1 MATVDQEFTLLPLQM
16 DPSSKAISCPS
27 LPNDDALTTA
37 LTGLNNLHRTLL
49 TLPNT
54 TPPPPVPANPKRSA
68 QINKMREQ
76 ANTTMKKAANNPS
89 QAQGMLCAWFDFFLS
104 FWIWRNRLID
114 SRIEAIKLYTFAL
127 QIALTR
133 PPVEASGLLREEA
146 ALLYSNRA
154 QAYMAASQWPE
165 GAADAQCS
173 VELKRLAN
181 GKAWWRRG
189 RCLVEM
195 GRWAEARNWVEEGKK
210 EVEENGEGYRELLDL
225 GKEIQ
230 RHLDGRA

>member
-89 QAQGMLCAWFDFFLS
+89 QAQGMLCAWFDFFFFLDS
-104 FWIWRNRLID
+104 EEPADRLPYRSNKTLHLCPTD
-114 SRIEAIKLYTFAL
+114 RAYPAPCRSL
-127 QIALTR
+127 R
-133 PPVEASGLLREEA
+133 PPT
-146 ALLYSNRA
+146 
-154 QAYMAASQWPE
+154 
-165 GAADAQCS
+165 
-173 VELKRLAN
+173 
-181 GKAWWRRG
+181 RG
-189 RCLVEM
+189 SRPTIL
-195 GRWAEARNWVEEGKK
+195 
-210 EVEENGEGYRELLDL
+210 
-225 GKEIQ
+225 
-230 RHLDGRA
+230 